1 MKFKTSAG
9 RFTLRVVTA
18 WAPPYARRF
27 WQLSML
33 GYSRA
38 SRFYRVDWRDF
49 NKTGLPPLF
58 AQVSLY
64 YPAFV
69 PYLPLRWH
77 HGRIVPRYPRYHTSL
92 SLHLQSLIS
101 ECIEQHCRDI
111 LLVCMP
117 SVVPMIN
124 REHFKPCRSQWCR
137 RRSLPAKG
145 THATTA
151 GGRQQTASPPL
162 KQTHCSIMMGQSFLQ

>member
-101 ECIEQHCRDI
+101 ECIAA
-111 LLVCMP
+111 VTFF
-117 SVVPMIN
+117 S
-124 REHFKPCRSQWCR
+124 FACR
-137 RRSLPAKG
+137 R
-145 THATTA
+145 
-151 GGRQQTASPPL
+151 
-162 KQTHCSIMMGQSFLQ
+162 